1 MAEEEKKEN
10 VVLPFNIRVNQCR
23 NYMRLAINTA
33 VAQYNLDGAV
43 ISLIMES
50 LLGEEH
56 RQQVAFMAEQT
67 DAIVEEIQNK
77 DEEN

>member
-1 MAEEEKKEN
+1 MAEEKKEK

-77 DEEN
+77 DKEN